1 MLRIRGVHFPD
12 GQDEQEEQE
21 EQEEM
26 ELVTSGSYFEKDG
39 RRYIKYDEVQED
51 SEEVIRNLM
60 KIEKDSLELT
70 RRGMTNVHM
79 VFEKDK
85 KSESYYDTPFGRFL
99 VGISATHLN
108 VSEEA
113 DSLSVQVKY
122 ALEINSDYIA
132 DCSIQILANS
142 K

>member
-1 MLRIRGVHFPD
+1 MKKEVMLRIRGVHFPD
-12 GQDEQEEQE
+12 GQD

-51 SEEVIRNLM
+51 SEEVIRNLL